1 MEDGKFEMWKKQF
14 GLHVDENGLL
24 RCKGRLG
31 NVDLPVPTSHP
42 VLLCKKHPLT
52 SLIVRE
58 AHERVMHNGVKETL
72 TEICT
77 KYWIVKGRQVVKRM
91 IHKCVLCRRFD
102 CPPYHAPSP
111 PPLPEF
117 RVNTRSTLLKRPLKC
132 LYPLEV
138 TCGDSASS
146 AADHPVEPEPQR
158 LPEEI
163 PVRRSSRITAKR
175 ARDRPAWLN

>member
-1 MEDGKFEMWKKQF
+1 MTAADLLDPEILWLHESQRSLVEEGKFEMWKKQF

-31 NVDLPVPTSHP
+31 NADLPVPTRHP

-77 KYWIVKGRQVVKRM
+77 KYWIVKGRQFVKRM
-91 IHKCVLCRRFD
+91 IHNVFCADDLIV
-102 CPPYHAPSP
+102 PPIMHHRPHHCQNSESIHDP
-111 PPLPEF
+111 PCSN
-117 RVNTRSTLLKRPLKC
+117 V
-132 LYPLEV
+132 
-138 TCGDSASS
+138 
-146 AADHPVEPEPQR
+146 H
-158 LPEEI
+158 
-163 PVRRSSRITAKR
+163 
-175 ARDRPAWLN
+175 